1 MQNGSDVFVKV
12 ITLLPFATLGGLPGR
27 IGPPPMRCTERSP
40 GRSQLASSKAGAGIP
55 LFCPGFGVESRP
67 FPPAGGRDVSSTESE
82 SIELRIQAL
91 EIEHRDLDEIVLRL
105 SDQPGI
111 DELLLKRL
119 KKRKLQLKDQIA
131 RLRSAL
137 IPDLDA

>member
-1 MQNGSDVFVKV
+1 MAG
-12 ITLLPFATLGGLPGR
+12 PGPR
-27 IGPPPMRCTERSP
+27 GET
-40 GRSQLASSKAGAGIP
+40 AA
-55 LFCPGFGVESRP
+55 
-67 FPPAGGRDVSSTESE
+67 PAGVPRRIPAVPFKGQREGASTESE
-82 SIELRIQAL
+82 SIELRIQSL

-105 SDQPGI
+105 ADQPGV

-137 IPDLDA
+137 IPNLDA

>member
-1 MQNGSDVFVKV
+1 M
-12 ITLLPFATLGGLPGR
+12 
-27 IGPPPMRCTERSP
+27 
-40 GRSQLASSKAGAGIP
+40 
-55 LFCPGFGVESRP
+55 
-67 FPPAGGRDVSSTESE
+67 SSTEPE
-82 SIELRIQAL
+82 SLELRIQAL

-105 SDQPGI
+105 ADQPGI

-119 KKRKLQLKDQIA
+119 KKRKLQIKDQIA

>member
-1 MQNGSDVFVKV
+1 MHRKIAGPVTVAEF
-12 ITLLPFATLGGLPGR
+12 GGRREDSTAQGGFRRR
-27 IGPPPMRCTERSP
+27 IAP
-40 GRSQLASSKAGAGIP
+40 I
-55 LFCPGFGVESRP
+55 
-67 FPPAGGRDVSSTESE
+67 PPAGGRDVSSTESE

>member
-1 MQNGSDVFVKV
+1 
-12 ITLLPFATLGGLPGR
+12 
-27 IGPPPMRCTERSP
+27 
-40 GRSQLASSKAGAGIP
+40 
-55 LFCPGFGVESRP
+55 
-67 FPPAGGRDVSSTESE
+67 VSSTEPE